1 MVPAGQWQA
10 VKDTLSRPNV
20 RNLTT
25 SDTLGNPTTSTA
37 YSNYITT
44 TPCNSYTTTN
54 DTAISL
60 QILCYDTLDTAI
72 SKLWLSLQPIP
83 YVLELIQQS
92 HMIQQAIK
100 SPFSYWYNKL
110 VRPYTTIDTA
120 RLRYVTTLPSIQ
132 QANYYYVTTSLFIP
146 QAITFYTPITHNPIR

>member
-20 RNLTT
+20 RSLTT

-44 TPCNSYTTTN
+44 TLCNSYTTTN

-60 QILCYDTLDTAI
+60 PDTMLRYSWYSNLYAMTLATAYSLRSTIDTTI
-72 SKLWLSLQPIP
+72 S
-83 YVLELIQQS
+83 Y
-92 HMIQQAIK
+92 MIQQAVK

-110 VRPYTTIDTA
+110 VRPYTTTDTA

-132 QANYYYVTTSLFIP
+132 QAIYYYVTTSLLIP
-146 QAITFYTPITHNPIR
+146 QAITFLYS

>member
-1 MVPAGQWQA
+1 MVTAGQWQA

-20 RNLTT
+20 GSLTT
-25 SDTLGNPTTSTA
+25 FDTLGNPTTSTA

-54 DTAISL
+54 ATAISL
-60 QILCYDTLDTAI
+60 PDTMLRYSWYSNHYVITLATAYSLRSTINITI
-72 SKLWLSLQPIP
+72 S
-83 YVLELIQQS
+83 Y
-92 HMIQQAIK
+92 MIQQATK
-100 SPFSYWYNKL
+100 PPFSYGFNKL

-132 QANYYYVTTSLFIP
+132 QAIYYYATTSLLIP
-146 QAITFYTPITHNPIR
+146 SAITFRYSYDK

>member
-1 MVPAGQWQA
+1 MVTAGQCQA

-20 RNLTT
+20 RSLTT
-25 SDTLGNPTTSTA
+25 SDTHGNPTTSTA

-44 TPCNSYTTTN
+44 NPCNSYTTTN

-60 QILCYDTLDTAI
+60 PDTMLRYSWYSNHYVMTLATAYSLRSTIDTTI
-72 SKLWLSLQPIP
+72 SYI
-83 YVLELIQQS
+83 
-92 HMIQQAIK
+92 IQQAIK
-100 SPFSYWYNKL
+100 PPFPYWYNKL

-132 QANYYYVTTSLFIP
+132 QAIYYYVTTSQLIP
-146 QAITFYTPITHNPIR
+146 QAITFLYPYDT

>member
-10 VKDTLSRPNV
+10 VKDTLSRPNG
-20 RNLTT
+20 RSLTT

-44 TPCNSYTTTN
+44 TLCNSYTTTN

-60 QILCYDTLDTAI
+60 PDTMLRYSWYSNLYVMTLFTAYSLRSTIDTTI
-72 SKLWLSLQPIP
+72 S
-83 YVLELIQQS
+83 Y
-92 HMIQQAIK
+92 MIQQAIK
-100 SPFSYWYNKL
+100 SPFSYCYNKL
-110 VRPYTTIDTA
+110 VRPSTTIDTA

-132 QANYYYVTTSLFIP
+132 QANYYYVTTSLLIP
-146 QAITFYTPITHNPIR
+146 QAITFLYSYGT